1 MSWAIWTIWIWFTNL
16 GEYIYTVLKYF
27 KVYFSILFKLE
38 RSNTP
43 QLRNPLSNLLIWK
56 KKQKQKPTGTDDG

>member
-27 KVYFSILFKLE
+27 KVYFSILLKLE

-43 QLRNPLSNLLIWK
+43 QLRNPLSNSYWYEK
-56 KKQKQKPTGTDDG
+56 KTTGTDDG